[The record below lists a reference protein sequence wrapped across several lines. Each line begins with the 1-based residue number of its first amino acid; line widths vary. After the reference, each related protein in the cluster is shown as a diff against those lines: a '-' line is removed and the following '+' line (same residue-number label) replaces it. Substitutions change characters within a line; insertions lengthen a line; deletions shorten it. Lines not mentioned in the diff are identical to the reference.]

1 VVGWCAFFCF
11 SASTWAQVKFVQLT
25 SPIQSWSNYALS
37 SNGKVMR
44 PISGERFFAGRLLE
58 GSSIWDWVKHSTPPS
73 ESPRTAIRR
82 TGADGNSNPARWQ
95 HAMGWVD
102 LGHPA
107 EDCVLDG
114 SWGDAWG
121 VNADG
126 SIVVGLTWYCPG
138 ADGFQWTKQGASL
151 AWDIRPMPAAARP
164 RFPADGSTMVGF
176 Y

>member
-1 VVGWCAFFCF
+1 
-11 SASTWAQVKFVQLT
+11 L
-25 SPIQSWSNYALS
+25 
-37 SNGKVMR
+37 
-44 PISGERFFAGRLLE
+44 GETFN
-58 GSSIWDWVKHSTPPS
+58 SSIGISADGNTIV
-73 ESPRTAIRR
+73 RGR
-82 TGADGNSNPARWQ
+82 TGADCNSNPARWQ
-95 HAMGWVD
+95 QVTGWVD

-126 SIVVGLTWYCPG
+126 SIVVALTWYCPG
-138 ADGFQWTKQGASL
+138 ADGFQWTKQGVSL